1 MNGILPLNHG
11 QLDLNRVNIMGI
23 LNLTP
28 DSFSDGGQ
36 FNQIDAALHRVE
48 IMVQE
53 GADIIDIGGESTRPG
68 AEQVS
73 AEDELARVVTV
84 VEAIRQRFDIPLS
97 IDTVKPQ
104 VMEATVSAGVD
115 LINDVMALQMPG
127 ALETAAA
134 LNVPVCLMHMQGQ
147 PRSMQTAPSYHDVVS
162 EVCDFLRQ
170 RVVEAT
176 KAGIAKEQIL
186 LDPGFGF
193 GKSLEHN
200 YQLLAQLNVYQTLGH
215 PLLVGMSRKSMIGQL
230 LGRETEQRLSG
241 SLACALLAAQSG
253 AKIIRVHDV
262 KETVDVVTVWQQT
275 ERFR

>member
-73 AEDELARVVTV
+73 AEDELARVVSV

-200 YQLLAQLNVYQTLGH
+200 YQLLAQLDVYKALGH
-215 PLLVGMSRKSMIGQL
+215 PVLVGMSRKSMIGQL
-230 LGRETEQRLSG
+230 LDRETEQRLSG

>member
-1 MNGILPLNHG
+1 MNAILPLNHG

-36 FNQIDAALHRVE
+36 FNHIDAALHRVE
-48 IMVQE
+48 TMVQE

-73 AEDELARVVTV
+73 AEDELARVVNV
-84 VEAIRQRFDIPLS
+84 IEAIRQRFDIPLS

-147 PRSMQTAPSYHDVVS
+147 PRSMQVAPSYHDVVL
-162 EVCDFLRQ
+162 EVRDFLRQ

-200 YQLLAQLNVYQTLGH
+200 YQLLAQLDVYKALGH
-215 PLLVGMSRKSMIGQL
+215 PVLVGMSRKSMIGQL
-230 LGRETEQRLSG
+230 LDRETEQRLSG

>member
-1 MNGILPLNHG
+1 
-11 QLDLNRVNIMGI
+11 MGI